1 MHRIAGSLITIYDA
15 IIDWPDNCPTKRK
28 RASTDGKHRS
38 GSDSKGKARRKTR
51 DYTRISRFLKFGVL
65 LGGGEEIR
73 FHVFRELP
81 SNYLHAASPPTFL
94 LRVCKV
100 LHPFRPEGIL
110 TKSMPT
116 RTFLTS
122 HLFHSFDPPSSRDLC
137 NNNNISREHD
147 RFQGEISIERE
158 ERREKEEGEE
168 EKAYDDRCFSLE
180 AMQFSSRHCA
190 IHDFVRFVQRTK
202 TFPLRP
208 SIIITRSIRDFLRY
222 AKRYYIRP
230 REISRLNRAKDL
242 LKKRL
247 RILYYE
253 IPRRVCY
260 RVRYNKA
267 RCVPV

>member
-65 LGGGEEIR
+65 LGGGEEIPR
-73 FHVFRELP
+73 FSRASLELFTRSESPHV
-81 SNYLHAASPPTFL
+81 AFL

-110 TKSMPT
+110 IKSMP
-116 RTFLTS
+116 TFLTS

-168 EKAYDDRCFSLE
+168 EKAYGDRRFSLE
-180 AMQFSSRHCA
+180 AMQFSSRHWA
-190 IHDFVRFVQRTK
+190 IHDFVRWKRTK

>member
-1 MHRIAGSLITIYDA
+1 MENIEADRTRRGKLDEKHEITRGFHD
-15 IIDWPDNCPTKRK
+15 
-28 RASTDGKHRS
+28 
-38 GSDSKGKARRKTR
+38 
-51 DYTRISRFLKFGVL
+51 FLNSVFFSV
-65 LGGGEEIR
+65 EEKR

-116 RTFLTS
+116 RTILTS

-168 EKAYDDRCFSLE
+168 EKAYDDRRFSLE

-230 REISRLNRAKDL
+230 RKISRLNRAKDL

>member
-65 LGGGEEIR
+65 LGGGEEIPR
-73 FHVFRELP
+73 FSRASLELFTRSESPHV
-81 SNYLHAASPPTFL
+81 AFL